1 LAQSSITMGKLKNF
15 HFGNKSYKDYE
26 DEFLDDEYGYYQHQ
40 KKKKKKKTDLADDH
54 EDFVDEY

>member
-1 LAQSSITMGKLKNF
+1 MGKLKNY
-15 HFGNKSYKDYE
+15 HFGNKSFRDYE

-40 KKKKKKKTDLADDH
+40 KKKKKKKTNLADDH